1 MKNIIKFITFITYTV
16 SIFFINDLRLLVG
29 LFLLNFII
37 AIILKTNLKR
47 MFYNFRVL
55 LPFIVFTVL
64 INIFFDSLYDGIIIG
79 IRIMICY
86 NITYIFS
93 KTITVLEV
101 ADTIQKICYPLKMFK
116 INTNNIGMIVSIS
129 ICMIPVL
136 KSEIHAISQAMKSK
150 GKLVKI
156 NSTIIIMK
164 SMLISILRRTN
175 QIEKTLIAKAYM
187 EI

>member
-37 AIILKTNLKR
+37 AIILKTNIKR

-64 INIFFDSLYDGIIIG
+64 INIFFDSLYDGVIIG
-79 IRIMICY
+79 IRIIICY
-86 NITYIFS
+86 NVTYIFS

-116 INTNNIGMIVSIS
+116 VNTNNIEMIVSIS

-150 GKLVKI
+150 GKL
-156 NSTIIIMK
+156 
-164 SMLISILRRTN
+164 
-175 QIEKTLIAKAYM
+175 EK
-187 EI
+187 

>member
-64 INIFFDSLYDGIIIG
+64 TNIFFDSLYDGFIIG
-79 IRIMICY
+79 IRIIICY

-101 ADTIQKICYPLKMFK
+101 ADTIQRICYPLKMLK
-116 INTNNIGMIVSIS
+116 VNTNNIGIIVSIS

-136 KSEIHAISQAMKSK
+136 KNEIHAISQAMKSK

-187 EI
+187 EE